1 MLYCIRAGDKTGV
14 NTLIQRGNSMDKKK
28 IIDKINTLRKEKNAI
43 ILAHNYQIPEVQDI
57 ADIVGDSLALSR
69 AAAKTNCEM
78 IVFCGVHFMAESA
91 KILSPDKKVLLPVYD
106 AGCPMADMITAEE
119 LRSYKSKHSDTKIV
133 CYVNSSAEVKAESD
147 ICCTSSNALKIVQS
161 IDADKVLFVPDKN
174 LGGYIRD
181 RVKDK
186 TVDLWP
192 GFCITHQRAVAQD
205 VLSAK
210 DAHPDAEVL
219 VHPEC
224 SSKIVDLA
232 HFVGSTSQII
242 EYANKSESK
251 SFLIGTEMGVLHKL
265 RQDNPDKNFYMI
277 SQSLVCYNIKKTSLE
292 DVLSALQDE
301 KHQIT
306 VDENIRIRALKSLDD
321 MLKLS

>member
-1 MLYCIRAGDKTGV
+1 MLYCIHASDKTDV
-14 NTLIQRGNSMDKKK
+14 NTLIQRGNDMDKNK
-28 IIDKINTLRKEKNAI
+28 IIDEINTLKKEKNAI
-43 ILAHNYQIPEVQDI
+43 VLAHNYQIPEVQDI

-69 AAAKTNCEM
+69 AAAKTDCEM

-91 KILSPDKKVLLPVYD
+91 KILSPDKIVLLPVKD
-106 AGCPMADMITAEE
+106 AGCPMADMITAED
-119 LRSYKSKHSDTKIV
+119 LRNYKSKHPDTKIV

-161 IDADKVLFVPDKN
+161 IDTDRILFVPDKN

-186 TVDLWP
+186 IIDLWP
-192 GFCITHQRAVAQD
+192 GFCITHQRTRTEDAVK
-205 VLSAK
+205 AK
-210 DAHPDAEVL
+210 KAHPDAEVL

-224 SSKIVDLA
+224 SSEIVSLA
-232 HFVGSTSQII
+232 DFVGSTSQII
-242 EYANKSESK
+242 EYANKSKSK

-277 SQSLVCYNIKKTSLE
+277 SPSLVCYNMKKTSLE
-292 DVLSALQDE
+292 DVLSALQYE

-306 VDENIRIRALKSLDD
+306 VDENIRGKALKSLDD
-321 MLKLS
+321 MLKFS